1 MHWHDL
7 DHMARTAKPSDPSAG
22 LGNRERQIMDVIY
35 RLGRATAA
43 EVRAELP
50 DPPTYSSVRGML
62 RHLEGKGLLRHE
74 VDGPRFVYLPTSPAR
89 VVRNSALSQV
99 VRTFFEGSV
108 STAVAAL
115 IESKPLSEE
124 EYKRLSRLLSEAR
137 KKRGEI

>member
-1 MHWHDL
+1 MV
-7 DHMARTAKPSDPSAG
+7 RTAKPRDPSAD
-22 LGNRERQIMDVIY
+22 LGRRERQIMDVVY
-35 RLGRATAA
+35 RLGQATAA

-74 VDGPRFVYLPTSPAR
+74 IDGPRFVYLPTSPTR
-89 VVRNSALSQV
+89 TVRNSALSQV

-115 IESKPLSEE
+115 IESKPLSEQ
-124 EYKRLSRLLSEAR
+124 EYRRLSRLLAEAR
-137 KKRGEI
+137 RGKGET

>member
-1 MHWHDL
+1 MHWHAAF
-7 DHMARTAKPSDPSAG
+7 MARSSKSLDPSAG
-22 LGNRERQIMDVIY
+22 LGARERQIMDVIF

-43 EVRAELP
+43 EVREELP

-74 VDGPRFVYLPTSPAR
+74 VEGPRFVYLPTSPAR
-89 VVRNSALSQV
+89 AVRNSALSQV
-99 VRTFFEGSV
+99 VRTFFDDSV

-137 KKRGEI
+137 RKRGET